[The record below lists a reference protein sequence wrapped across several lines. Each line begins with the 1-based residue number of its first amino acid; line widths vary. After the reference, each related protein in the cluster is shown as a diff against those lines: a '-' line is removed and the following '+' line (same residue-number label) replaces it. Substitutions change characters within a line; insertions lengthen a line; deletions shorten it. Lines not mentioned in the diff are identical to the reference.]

1 MRVLYLFSGSR
12 TGVEAKIERGE
23 YPRNGFWGMLD
34 LPRFGIEA
42 TYIEPEQY
50 FSRRVSGLI
59 RRHNGVYF
67 MHLLFLLKFFSYDI
81 VFTSTA
87 FGAQCMRTLVPFK
100 RPLWVM
106 HDFSIT
112 GFLGDGKTVRQR
124 LFRFMVSRCA
134 GIVTVSAQEKRLL
147 EEAFP
152 HLQGKI
158 EYIPFGVDLTFFK
171 PDQGEER
178 QQVLGV
184 GFDPDRDWKTL
195 ISACRGANMPL
206 VLATRMSRVS
216 ACLPLP
222 PNVEVRQ
229 MSPKELVREYGRSAI
244 VAVPLDISRGTN
256 DAMGCSALFEGMA
269 MAKPVIATRTP
280 SMESY
285 VTHGANGFLVDAGNV
300 AQWRTTIALL
310 MGNNAL
316 REQIGE
322 AAGAYAKKHLDL
334 VVCTNR
340 LANFF
345 KKIAD
350 GEGIKI

>member
-1 MRVLYLFSGSR
+1 MRVLYLFSGPR
-12 TGVEAKIERGE
+12 AGVREKIENGE

-42 TYIEPEQY
+42 EYVEPEQY
-50 FSRRVSGLI
+50 FSERVSNCI
-59 RRHNGVYF
+59 RKYSSVYF
-67 MHLLFLLKFFSYDI
+67 VHLLFLLTFFFYDI
-81 VFTSTA
+81 IFTSTA
-87 FGAQCMRTLVPFK
+87 FGTQFVRMLLPLK
-100 RPLWVM
+100 KPLWVM

-112 GFLGDGKTVRQR
+112 GLIGEGKTLRQR
-124 LFRFMVSRCA
+124 LFRSMVSRCA
-134 GIVTVSAQEKRLL
+134 GIVTVSAREQKLL
-147 EEAFP
+147 EKAFP

-171 PDQGEER
+171 PDHREER

-195 ISACRGANMPL
+195 ISACRSANVPL

-216 ACLPLP
+216 AYLPLP

-244 VAVPLDISRGTN
+244 VAVPLDISKGTN
-256 DAMGCSALFEGMA
+256 DAMGCSTLFEGMA

-285 VTHGANGFLVDAGNV
+285 ITHGVNGFLIDARDV
-300 AQWRTTIALL
+300 TKWRTTIEQL
-310 MGNNAL
+310 MRNSAV
-316 REQIGE
+316 RTQIGE
-322 AAGAYAKKHLDL
+322 TARAYVQAHLDL
-334 VVCTNR
+334 VACTKK
-340 LANFF
+340 LADFF
-345 KKIAD
+345 KKIAT
-350 GEGIKI
+350 